1 MNVWVFDPGLMTG
14 VAFWRDGEV
23 ESWEFDLDHVYAW
36 VNELDN
42 MKGWKEYPDVI
53 VCEAFV
59 VSMRTVKG
67 TFQPWSLELI
77 GLLRWACTVRGIGFE
92 LQQASAA
99 KMFTKNDDL
108 RALGW
113 WHVGGGGH
121 ALDALRHLRL
131 YLVKARLLR
140 P

>member
-14 VAFWRDGEV
+14 VANWQDGEV
-23 ESWEFDLDHVYAW
+23 HSWEWTTNEVYHW
-36 VNELDN
+36 VSDVGNGNILS
-42 MKGWKEYPDVI
+42 PDVI
-53 VCEAFV
+53 VSEAFV

-67 TFQPWSLELI
+67 SFQPWSLELI
-77 GLLRWACTVRGIGFE
+77 GLLRFIATCEEVPFE

-99 KMFTKNDDL
+99 KMFTKNDDI

-113 WHVGGGGH
+113 WHAGGEGH